1 MLMSRYLGIARSLGL
16 YYGVPFRMGRMR
28 NLYAGLVPPG
38 GLCFDVG
45 AHVGNRLRCFRSMGA
60 RVVALEPQPDFA
72 RILRLLYGRDP
83 GVAILEAAVG
93 AESGVATLLSSVRT
107 PTVTSLN
114 PQWVAQVGNTLGF
127 EHVDWTPGPRV
138 QVVTL
143 DSLVERHG
151 LPDFVK
157 IDVEGH
163 EGAALAG
170 LSRRLPALSFEYLP
184 AARDLAT
191 ACIDRLASLGDYR
204 YNWSTGETS
213 RFESPVWV
221 EPQAARRWLA
231 TLAPEAG
238 SGDLYARLEDAA
250 PEHLDAGRR

>member
-1 MLMSRYLGIARSLGL
+1 MVMSRYLGIARSLGL
-16 YYGVPFRMGRMR
+16 YYGVPFRMSRMR
-28 NLYAGLVPPG
+28 GLYAGLVPRG
-38 GLCFDVG
+38 GLCFDIG
-45 AHVGNRLRCFRSMGA
+45 AHVGNRLRCFRSLGA

-83 GVAILEAAVG
+83 DVTIVEAAVG
-93 AESGVATLLSSVRT
+93 AEAGQATLLASVRT
-107 PTVTSLN
+107 PTVSSLN

-127 EHVDWTPGPRV
+127 EHVAWSPGPSV

-163 EGAALAG
+163 EGAVLAG
-170 LSRRLPALSFEYLP
+170 LSHRLPALSFEYLP
-184 AARDLAT
+184 AACDLAF
-191 ACIDRLASLGDYR
+191 ACIDRLAMLGNYR

-213 RFESPVWV
+213 RFQSPHWV
-221 EPQAARRWLA
+221 PPPAALQWLA
-231 TLAPEAG
+231 QLAPDAG
-238 SGDLYARLEDAA
+238 SGDLYARLADPRPAHK
-250 PEHLDAGRR
+250 PNG